1 MSLFVVLEGAD
12 GGGKSTQARILVE
25 RLRAEG
31 HDVVA
36 TREPGATPAGAVI
49 RSLVLGEA
57 DIDPRTEA
65 LLIAADRAEHVA
77 KVIRPALGR
86 GAVAVSDR
94 YVPSSLAYQGVGRG
108 LGVEA
113 VGRLSVWATGGLEP
127 DLVVVFDVGPEVAAL
142 RMAATP
148 DRLEREPGFQED
160 VRRAYRELAAAHGW
174 PVLDGSAPLDVVA
187 AQVWRL
193 VSELLAGTRNQN
205 RSETHL

>member
-12 GGGKSTQARILVE
+12 GCGKSTQARILVE
-25 RLRAEG
+25 RLEAEG
-31 HDVVA
+31 REVVA

-77 KVIRPALGR
+77 KVIHPALRR
-86 GAVAVSDR
+86 GAVVVSDR
-94 YVPSSLAYQGVGRG
+94 YVPSSLAYQGVARG

-113 VGRLSVWATGGLEP
+113 VGRLSAWATGGLEP
-127 DLVVVFDVGPEVAAL
+127 DLVIVFDLGPEL
-142 RMAATP
+142 AATRLTSAP

-160 VRRAYRELAAAHGW
+160 VRRAYRELAATHGW
-174 PVLDGSAPLDVVA
+174 AMVDGSAQIEEVA
-187 AQVWRL
+187 AEVWRL
-193 VSELLAGTRNQN
+193 VSKLMHDPPPRN
-205 RSETHL
+205 RSRTHT